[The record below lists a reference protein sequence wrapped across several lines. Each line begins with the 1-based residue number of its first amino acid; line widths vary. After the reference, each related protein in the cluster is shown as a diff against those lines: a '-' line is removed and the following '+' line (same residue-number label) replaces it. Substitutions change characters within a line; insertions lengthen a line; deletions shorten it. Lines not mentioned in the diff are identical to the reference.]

1 MIDELI
7 SDVDTNS
14 LRFSLEGVH
23 GLLSSLALCGAGG
36 RTHGGG
42 GRRAEMMDGGKDPG
56 PI

>member
-14 LRFSLEGVH
+14 LSFSLEGVH

-42 GRRAEMMDGGKDPG
+42 GRR
-56 PI
+56 

>member
-36 RTHGGG
+36 GTAKKFAAKR
-42 GRRAEMMDGGKDPG
+42 MPQNG
-56 PI
+56 PA